1 MSSSPVTI
9 VGNLTRDPEMKYIGE
24 GSAKL
29 EFSIAANHNW
39 RDASG
44 EWQQKTSYFDAI
56 AWRKTA
62 EDAARILEKG
72 LGVVIVGRL
81 EQRSWDDEASG
92 QKRSKVEIVVDEI
105 AVLTRSIE
113 TFERR
118 RASEEA
124 PKVQAKTQRQR
135 DARPIPEAEPF

>member
-9 VGNLTRDPEMKYIGE
+9 VGNLTRDPELKFLGE

-29 EFSIAANHNW
+29 ELSIAANHNW

-44 EWQQKTSYFDAI
+44 EWQQKTSYFDCI

-62 EDAARILEKG
+62 EDAARVLEKG

-92 QKRSKVEIVVDEI
+92 QKRSKVEVVVDEI

-118 RASEEA
+118 RASADEA
-124 PKVQAKTQRQR
+124 PKQAKPQQQRAKKPGPA
-135 DARPIPEAEPF
+135 DEPF